1 MLPKNG
7 LPKEKMVISRQE
19 LEMYDNAFKVYIAG
33 PMSGMPMLNQN
44 AFHEAEKNLKRSNL
58 FREIINP
65 AKLDTSQDIE
75 EQEQHALTDKE
86 YRKNAIARDLSLL
99 VECDSI
105 YMLSGWEN
113 SKGAQVEHAL
123 ANYLGLTIF
132 YQSKATI

>member
-1 MLPKNG
+1 
-7 LPKEKMVISRQE
+7 
-19 LEMYDNAFKVYIAG
+19 MYDNAFKVYIAG